1 MKLHNKIKIIS
12 LVILPFLS
20 FSNDENVT
28 SAALKK
34 LEHVS
39 NNYIKNVEKYENF
52 KNNEVTILTKAKYG
66 IISGKEAAAKNIA
79 TIFDYYSTSTY
90 QIFTKI
96 NYTTT
101 IKLKADEEVTYI
113 GSGDTENW
121 DLDQAKGGADG
132 ATLIFIKPLFENLNT
147 NLSII
152 TNKRTYYIYLV
163 SDKKAYNPLVQWQYP
178 YEANMSFKNYKNNQM
193 INKSVQLETSN
204 INDLNFEYS
213 YDKSSSLAPLQVYND
228 KRKTVIVM
236 PKDIQEMPIVYSYGL
251 DGNLNQVNYRVI
263 GQNIIV
269 DKVLSKIQLILG
281 TSKLEIK
288 SN

>member
-12 LVILPFLS
+12 LVILPFFS

-39 NNYIKNVEKYENF
+39 NSYIKNVEKYENF

-101 IKLKADEEVTYI
+101 IKLNSDEEVTYI

-236 PKDIQEMPIVYSYGL
+236 PKDIQEMPIIYSYGL

-288 SN
+288 SK

>member
-12 LVILPFLS
+12 LVILPFFS

-39 NNYIKNVEKYENF
+39 NSYIKNVEKYENF

-101 IKLKADEEVTYI
+101 IKLNADEEVTYI

-288 SN
+288 SK

>member
-12 LVILPFLS
+12 LVILPFFS

-101 IKLKADEEVTYI
+101 IKLNSDEEVTYI

-193 INKSVQLETSN
+193 IHKSVQLETSN

-288 SN
+288 SK

>member
-12 LVILPFLS
+12 LVILPFFS

-101 IKLKADEEVTYI
+101 IKLNADEEVTYI

-121 DLDQAKGGADG
+121 DLDQAKGGVDG

-288 SN
+288 SK

>member
-12 LVILPFLS
+12 LVILPFFS

-39 NNYIKNVEKYENF
+39 NSYIKNVEKYENF

-101 IKLKADEEVTYI
+101 IKLNADEEVTYI

>member
-12 LVILPFLS
+12 LVILPFFS

-39 NNYIKNVEKYENF
+39 NSYIKNVEKYENF

-101 IKLKADEEVTYI
+101 IKLNSDEEVTYI

-288 SN
+288 SK

>member
-12 LVILPFLS
+12 LVILPFFS

-101 IKLKADEEVTYI
+101 IKLNADEEVTYI

-288 SN
+288 SK